1 MSSKYVDSE
10 KKYPIPIPLWLWIIN
25 NLWGKKKER
34 IHSRADKLWLKK
46 YQFLLRENSQ
56 RADWS
61 MVKGKSDFSIEEN
74 ASPLNGI
81 IKLQLEFF
89 ITDYNQL

>member
-1 MSSKYVDSE
+1 MLMV
-10 KKYPIPIPLWLWIIN
+10 KKKNIQFQYLCDYGLLIICEE
-25 NLWGKKKER
+25 KKKER

-74 ASPLNGI
+74 ASPSM
-81 IKLQLEFF
+81 E
-89 ITDYNQL
+89 

>member
-1 MSSKYVDSE
+1 MR
-10 KKYPIPIPLWLWIIN
+10 KK
-25 NLWGKKKER
+25 KKKER

-81 IKLQLEFF
+81 IKLQLEFI